1 MADIFSKR
9 IRVLGTDGSDDD
21 VQIAVD
27 SNGKL
32 QVEVDNE
39 LTVNPL
45 LDIDITSV
53 NRNNNGQI
61 TQIVLAYGSVI
72 KTIDITRDSN
82 GLLTSLS
89 STII

>member
-21 VQIAVD
+21 VQVAVD

-53 NRNNNGQI
+53 TRNNNGQI
-61 TQIVLAYGSVI
+61 TQIILTYGLVI